1 MPINIEEMR
10 AERERRE
17 QERMLAEAKA
27 QREAELAEQV
37 LECRCG
43 CQSMFHQADGR
54 VLCCNCM
61 TEQDAAHTCW
71 RERVPNP
78 LSDEPSFERAERAMC
93 VIVAE
98 SHIGRERV
106 VRTAQSLHEKEE
118 LSVII
123 AIGSDGSNF
132 QWAGI
137 EKEWQKG
144 WVAEKV
150 LASARVLA
158 GLDNV
163 KQEFEKMI
171 KPATEENTDGE

>member
-27 QREAELAEQV
+27 EREAEVAEQV

-71 RERVPNP
+71 RERVSDP
-78 LSDEPSFERAERAMC
+78 LIDEPSFERAEQAMTA
-93 VIVAE
+93 IVGE
-98 SHIGRERV
+98 PQLGRERT
-106 VRTAQSLHEKEE
+106 VRIAQSLHEKDE

-123 AIGSDGSNF
+123 VIRSDGSKF
-132 QWAGI
+132 QWAGV

-163 KQEFEKMI
+163 KQELEKMI

>member
-27 QREAELAEQV
+27 EREAEVAEQV

-61 TEQDAAHTCW
+61 TEQDEAHTCW
-71 RERVPNP
+71 RERVPDP
-78 LSDEPSFERAERAMC
+78 LNDEPSFERAEQA
-93 VIVAE
+93 VNIIVGE
-98 SHIGRERV
+98 FELGRERI
-106 VRTAQSLHEKEE
+106 VRIAQSLHEKGE

-132 QWAGI
+132 QSAVI

-150 LASARVLA
+150 LQSARVLA

-163 KQEFEKMI
+163 KQELEKMI
-171 KPATEENTDGE
+171 NSATEEKSDGE